1 MYRALIFCHW
11 IKICFSYRCLTRLL
25 QHGALGELLDVV
37 QIVRMVV
44 YNEINVLF
52 LRLQNFNG
60 LDNLNVVDQ
69 R

>member
-1 MYRALIFCHW
+1 
-11 IKICFSYRCLTRLL
+11 L